1 MKDVDGVLHDHTALD
16 RHIVQ
21 FAEKLTA
28 SDDGAEAALTGLAD
42 EMQTHMADEEGRLF
56 ERAAQ
61 VLGNDDPGLGEL
73 REQHAALKNLLE
85 EVRAAAPADR
95 KAAFEHVVH
104 RRDGL
109 GTV

>member
-61 VLGNDDPGLGEL
+61 VLGNDDPGLSGGP
-73 REQHAALKNLLE
+73 QS
-85 EVRAAAPADR
+85 
-95 KAAFEHVVH
+95 
-104 RRDGL
+104 GL
-109 GTV
+109 